1 MLDRLPRSIGAR
13 HLYTIVLVLIAG
25 SLMSFAL
32 GQQMAHG
39 ARTNAHAASEHI
51 SGWVMTAPSRPAVA
65 HTSANPSTA
74 LVAETQ
80 TQHESK
86 HHDKHH
92 GGDRGGGSGGN
103 GGDGGGGG

>member
-1 MLDRLPRSIGAR
+1 MLDRLPRSIGAH
-13 HLYTIVLVLIAG
+13 HLHTIVLVLIAG

-39 ARTNAHAASEHI
+39 ARTNTHAASEHI

-92 GGDRGGGSGGN
+92 GGDQGGGSGGN